1 MTTTNTTERD
11 NNMTGVLFTV
21 NEKKSDKHPDLT
33 GRVEID
39 GKKFSLSGWNKT
51 SANGNAYVSLSLRE
65 WVDRPEGEAPVKATV
80 QEVVTAKKV
89 GRPKKTPSFLD

>member
-1 MTTTNTTERD
+1 MSNNNTTER
-11 NNMTGVLFTV
+11 NNDMTGVLFTV

-33 GRVEID
+33 GRVEI
-39 GKKFSLSGWNKT
+39 GGVKYSLSGWNKT

-65 WVDRPEGEAPVKATV
+65 WVEREAGETPVKATV
-80 QEVVTAKKV
+80 AEVVTAKKV